1 MNGLRPISK
10 EAIMKS
16 TQGETTIQ
24 NPAFQEVDLGDSRK
38 TSPEHTSGS
47 RKDEMKGFYRSGSV
61 SGIAKRALIVAVG
74 VACVLSV
81 VAIAVSLT
89 LLSRFG
95 IVELQERCTC
105 PQHAG
110 EFCPEP
116 QSGSV
121 VNVVS
126 SPQLLFTVLAGMI

>member
-1 MNGLRPISK
+1 MNGRRPISK

-16 TQGETTIQ
+16 TKGETTIQ

-38 TSPEHTSGS
+38 TSPEHTSRS
-47 RKDEMKGFYRSGSV
+47 RKDEMPKGFYRSRSV
-61 SGIAKRALIVAVG
+61 SGNAKRALIVAVG

-105 PQHAG
+105 PQQAG
-110 EFCPEP
+110 
-116 QSGSV
+116 
-121 VNVVS
+121 
-126 SPQLLFTVLAGMI
+126 